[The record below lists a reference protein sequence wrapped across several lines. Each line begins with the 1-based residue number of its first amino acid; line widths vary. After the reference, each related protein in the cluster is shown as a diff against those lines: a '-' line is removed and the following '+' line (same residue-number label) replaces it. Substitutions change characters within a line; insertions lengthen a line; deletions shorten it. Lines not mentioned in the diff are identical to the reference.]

1 MDNKEKLALKRTEWA
16 ILKATRM
23 YCEKII
29 EEKETSK
36 DLSRDFNILRY
47 CATSLEAIHRTIEG
61 AEPLPTKVLEK
72 TIDEDARQEM
82 ESDSAL
88 LLLVAEQAI
97 RSLNGKGYSEVQTAL
112 DVLGRLTRAVAQS
125 YNDFLSGGTGLA
137 EIMEKPLL

>member
-47 CATSLEAIHRTIEG
+47 CTTSLEAIHRIIEDT
-61 AEPLPTKVLEK
+61 EPLPTKVLEK
-72 TIDEDARQEM
+72 VIGEDARQEM

-88 LLLVAEQAI
+88 LLLVAEQVI
-97 RSLNGKGYSEVQTAL
+97 QSLNGKEYSEVQTAL
-112 DVLGRLTRAVAQS
+112 DVLSRLTRAVAQS